1 MHPDDNSNMVV
12 LLSGS
17 IQLAVSLSFRNSQS
31 HITNKWWHVDRI
43 SDLSIAQA
51 PTLYA
56 AFTSQATELPP
67 SCWVLGTCFKTH
79 AIPSQPS
86 SLPNNK

>member
-1 MHPDDNSNMVV
+1 MNTLPSNDWTI
-12 LLSGS
+12 L
-17 IQLAVSLSFRNSQS
+17 I
-31 HITNKWWHVDRI
+31 
-43 SDLSIAQA
+43 DLSIAQA

-67 SCWVLGTCFKTH
+67 SCWVLGTCFKMH